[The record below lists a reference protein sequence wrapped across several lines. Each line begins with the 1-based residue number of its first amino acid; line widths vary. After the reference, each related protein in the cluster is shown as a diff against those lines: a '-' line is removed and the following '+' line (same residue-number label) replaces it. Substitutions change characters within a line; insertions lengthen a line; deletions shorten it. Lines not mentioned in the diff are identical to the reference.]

1 MDYSSTLFSEMAVAE
16 MNRSE
21 TTMQMRMTLS
31 RLSHQFLDQ
40 SGDQFRVILL
50 LEVFDA
56 FRFYFQIFKG
66 ATYSLPNCFSFLT
79 FSKIKIRDQFTE
91 ALLGNGLPILVVIFD
106 DLLLVGRMFCHGISD
121 ASGLEKKALGA

>member
-1 MDYSSTLFSEMAVAE
+1 MDYSSTLFSKVAVDE

-21 TTMQMRMTLS
+21 TTMRMGVTLS
-31 RLSHQFLDQ
+31 RLFHQFLDQ

-66 ATYSLPNCFSFLT
+66 TADSLPNCFSFST

-91 ALLGNGLPILVVIFD
+91 TLLGNGLPILVIVFN

-121 ASGLEKKALGA
+121 ASGPEKNALGA

>member
-1 MDYSSTLFSEMAVAE
+1 MAVAE

-21 TTMQMRMTLS
+21 TTMQMRMTLLRMTLS

-40 SGDQFRVILL
+40 SGDQFRIILL

-66 ATYSLPNCFSFLT
+66 AAYSLPNCFSFLT

-121 ASGLEKKALGA
+121 ASGLEKNALGA